1 MEERQSADD
10 QPEYGELF
18 LQKEPLVNKDQLT
31 ICPHSLIWHCEGF
44 LNLNGLLTTVMA
56 PSSPE
61 STRTFQFSTG
71 FALIK
76 GLFEGV
82 RRDVR
87 EDFFQGK
94 LLPVLLPFVNRY
106 NVATFP
112 LGPMLYEYTPVG
124 ITAGAP

>member
-1 MEERQSADD
+1 MACLQQLWHFLRQNRH
-10 QPEYGELF
+10 E
-18 LQKEPLVNKDQLT
+18 
-31 ICPHSLIWHCEGF
+31 H
-44 LNLNGLLTTVMA
+44 
-56 PSSPE
+56 
-61 STRTFQFSTG
+61 FQFSTG

-106 NVATFP
+106 NVATFALGLCFMSTHPSGFP
-112 LGPMLYEYTPVG
+112 LVPLD
-124 ITAGAP
+124 

>member
-1 MEERQSADD
+1 MACLQQLWHLRRQNRH
-10 QPEYGELF
+10 E
-18 LQKEPLVNKDQLT
+18 
-31 ICPHSLIWHCEGF
+31 H
-44 LNLNGLLTTVMA
+44 
-56 PSSPE
+56 
-61 STRTFQFSTG
+61 FQFSTG

-112 LGPMLYEYTPVG
+112 LGPMLYGYTPVG
-124 ITAGAP
+124 IPAGAP